1 MKKVVNFLRG
11 SVEVEAQGAFPERFL
26 NLCAQRGVSFW
37 GVEWVEST
45 AVRLKVPRQE
55 RGDLEDLAVRSGCTL
70 SEVERGGLPI
80 LCACLCG
87 GGLAGL
93 VSRRKPKKK
102 RKR

>member
-45 AVRLKVPRQE
+45 AVGRMEHSTPMAEIIGRATVREHLPKQEMSCRLTIRFIVSTSFASFDCIVPEQ
-55 RGDLEDLAVRSGCTL
+55 LT
-70 SEVERGGLPI
+70 
-80 LCACLCG
+80 
-87 GGLAGL
+87 
-93 VSRRKPKKK
+93 
-102 RKR
+102 